1 MAQPSK
7 NPYWSAARPFVLG
20 GSAGM
25 MATLVIQP
33 IDTIKVQK
41 QLYEGAVPSTT
52 KIVKDI
58 MAKEGVKGLYRGM
71 SAGLFRQ
78 ATYTTARM
86 GLFNEFQSRLKA
98 SVPKGEVAPAWH
110 AFVAGFSAGALGA
123 IVGNPADL
131 TLIRMQADANLPM
144 EQRRNYKNVFDALI
158 RITREEGVLG
168 LFSGVAPTVVRAAVL
183 NTGMFAS
190 QDIAKNTFAGITGA
204 PKDDLYKVGVPSAL
218 TAGFFA
224 AACSL
229 PLDMIKT
236 RMQKMQPDATTGK
249 LPYSSNLDC
258 ASQILK
264 KEGPLGFYK
273 GFGTFLIRIGPHV
286 AITLVMIDVLKK
298 NMP

>member
-1 MAQPSK
+1 MSQQNQ
-7 NPYWSAARPFVLG
+7 NPIWKAARPYILG
-20 GSAGM
+20 GTAGSL
-25 MATLVIQP
+25 ATVIIQP
-33 IDTIKVQK
+33 IDMIKVQK

-52 KIVKDI
+52 KICKDI
-58 MAKEGVKGLYRGM
+58 MGKEGIKGFYRGL

-86 GLFNEFQSRLKA
+86 GLFNEFQGRLKA
-98 SVPKGEVAPAWH
+98 TVPKGEAAPTWH

-144 EQRRNYKNVFDALI
+144 DQRRNYKNVFDALI
-158 RITREEGVLG
+158 RISREEGVMG
-168 LFSGVAPTVVRAAVL
+168 LFAGVAPTVVRAAVL

-190 QDIAKNTFAGITGA
+190 QDVAKNTFSSLTGA
-204 PKDDLYKVGVPSAL
+204 PKTDLYKVGAPAAL

-236 RMQKMQPDATTGK
+236 RMQKMKPDANGK
-249 LPYSSNLDC
+249 LPYTGNLDC
-258 ASQILK
+258 AAQILK

-286 AITLVMIDVLKK
+286 SITLIMIDVLKN